1 MWGRFSALVIQCPYQ
16 GWQPACSPQRYV
28 RPAEYVVL
36 AVIAFLLPQNALCV
50 DAATKPTPST
60 PNQQDPL
67 NRETPESSVFRFLEA
82 CHARNYAQAWR
93 YLDLRGLPEDKR
105 TQEGPQLA
113 QQLEQVLDRD
123 PRFDVASLSR
133 QAEGDVNDGLA
144 GDREIVDTFTV
155 DGKQQQLLLER
166 ARLRSGL
173 QVWLFAPESI
183 GLIPKLALLFSSSPV
198 DKYLPPQL
206 VNYKPMDT
214 PLWRWIA
221 MVLLAVV
228 LGAVSRWISRAAL
241 FVAGAFVKF
250 KPLHFDRKVLDSFA
264 GPFQLLL
271 PAAIFRA
278 ALPVLGLSALLRL
291 GLQRL
296 CELLLIAGF
305 AWLFIRMVDASI
317 GGLRSVLTARK
328 SSFPYAS
335 MSLASRILKLTILVF
350 AFTALLSDW
359 GYNTSTILAGLGVGG
374 IAIALAAQK
383 TIENLFGGVSVI
395 SDRPV
400 RVGDYCKFGDRS
412 GTVEDIGLRSTRVR
426 TIDRTLVSVPNGAFA
441 AMTLE
446 NFNQRDKM
454 LFHIT
459 LNLRRDTTPEQVRAV
474 LESVGKTLTTHSK
487 IEAGAVPIR
496 FVGIGSYSL
505 DLEVFVYVLTMDGD
519 EFLKIQQEL
528 LLTILD
534 EIAAAGTAL
543 ALPTQASVDYSVPR
557 GDALK
562 GDESVLNGKR

>member
-1 MWGRFSALVIQCPYQ
+1 LPYSACFADAQTT
-16 GWQPACSPQRYV
+16 PAPK
-28 RPAEYVVL
+28 PA
-36 AVIAFLLPQNALCV
+36 Q
-50 DAATKPTPST
+50 
-60 PNQQDPL
+60 NQQDPL
-67 NRETPESSVFRFLEA
+67 NRDTPESSVFSFLEA
-82 CHARNYAQAWR
+82 CHAKNFAQAWR
-93 YLDLRGLPEDKR
+93 YLDLRGLPENKR
-105 TQEGPQLA
+105 TQDGPQLA

-133 QAEGDVNDGLA
+133 EPGGDDKDGLA
-144 GDREIVDTFTV
+144 DDRELVDTFTV

-166 ARLRSGL
+166 ATLHSGL
-173 QVWLFAPESI
+173 RVWLFAPESM
-183 GLIPKLALLFSSSPV
+183 GLIPKLAAISSSSPI

-214 PLWRWIA
+214 SLWRWIA

-228 LGAVSRWISRAAL
+228 LAALSRWISRLAL
-241 FVAGAFVKF
+241 FIGAVLVKWTRVH
-250 KPLHFDRKVLDSFA
+250 LDDNVLDSFA
-264 GPFQLLL
+264 GPFQLLF
-271 PAAIFRA
+271 PAAMFRA
-278 ALPVLGLSALLRL
+278 AIPALGLSALLRL
-291 GLQRL
+291 GLQRF
-296 CELLLIAGF
+296 CELLLIVGI
-305 AWLFIRMVDASI
+305 AWLCVRIVDAFI
-317 GGLRSVLTARK
+317 TGLRPVLEARK
-328 SSFPYAS
+328 SSFSYAS
-335 MSLASRILKLTILVF
+335 LSLASRILKLTVLVF

-412 GTVEDIGLRSTRVR
+412 GTVEDIGLRSTRIR
-426 TIDRTLVSVPNGAFA
+426 TIDRTLVSVPNGNFA

-474 LESVGKTLTTHSK
+474 LESVGRTLTTHSK
-487 IEAGAVPIR
+487 IEGGAIPVR

-505 DLEVFVYVLTMDGD
+505 DLEVFVYILTRDGD
-519 EFLKIQQEL
+519 EFLRIQQEL

-534 EIAAAGTAL
+534 EVAAAGTAL
-543 ALPTQASVDYSVPR
+543 ALPTQASVDYSVVRQASSDR
-557 GDALK
+557 G
-562 GDESVLNGKR
+562 ESVPNGKR

>member
-1 MWGRFSALVIQCPYQ
+1 
-16 GWQPACSPQRYV
+16 V
-28 RPAEYVVL
+28 RHAGYL
-36 AVIAFLLPQNALCV
+36 ISFLLLHSVFCVNAQTTP
-50 DAATKPTPST
+50 APKPAQ
-60 PNQQDPL
+60 NQQDPL
-67 NRETPESSVFRFLEA
+67 NRDTPESSVFSFLEA

-105 TQEGPQLA
+105 TQDGPQLA

-133 QAEGDVNDGLA
+133 EPGGDVSDGLA
-144 GDREIVDTFTV
+144 SNREIVDTFAV

-166 ARLRSGL
+166 VTLQSGL
-173 QVWLFAPESI
+173 RVWLFAPESI
-183 GLIPKLALLFSSSPV
+183 GLIPKLAALSSSSPI
-198 DKYLPPQL
+198 DKYLPPEL

-214 PLWRWIA
+214 SLWRWIA
-221 MVLLAVV
+221 MVLLAGV
-228 LGAVSRWISRAAL
+228 LAALSPWISRLAL
-241 FVAGAFVKF
+241 FIGEVLVKWTRI
-250 KPLHFDRKVLDSFA
+250 HMDRKVLGSFA
-264 GPFQLLL
+264 APFQLLF
-271 PAAIFRA
+271 PAAMFRA
-278 ALPVLGLSALLRL
+278 AVPMLGLSALLRL

-296 CELLLIAGF
+296 CELLLIAGV
-305 AWLFIRMVDASI
+305 AWLCVRMVDAFI
-317 GGLRSVLTARK
+317 AGLRTVLIARK
-328 SSFPYAS
+328 SSFPYATL
-335 MSLASRILKLTILVF
+335 SLASRVLKLTVLVF

-400 RVGDYCKFGDRS
+400 RVGDYCRFGDRS
-412 GTVEDIGLRSTRVR
+412 GTVEDIGLRSTRIR
-426 TIDRTLVSVPNGAFA
+426 TIDRTLVSVPNGNFA

-474 LESVGKTLTTHSK
+474 LESVGGTLTTHPK
-487 IEAGAVPIR
+487 IEGGAIPIR

-534 EIAAAGTAL
+534 EVAAAGTAL
-543 ALPTQASVDYSVPR
+543 ALPTQASVDYSVARQASPER
-557 GDALK
+557 G
-562 GDESVLNGKR
+562 EPVPNGKH